1 MANQHQRTRGAPDL
15 RTDEIVEETLNPHRR
30 EEQLRAA
37 EEASNRLLQRGIRLT
52 GDEDP
57 DELSDL
63 QDAVERFE
71 TLVESRGGD
80 LMVDDLRSSQ
90 PESPELVLPERE
102 PGEPGEPVED
112 YIARIH
118 AAAARLKAKR

>member
-1 MANQHQRTRGAPDL
+1 MADKHQRSRGTPALQP
-15 RTDEIVEETLNPHRR
+15 DEIVEETLNPHRR
-30 EEQLRAA
+30 EDQLRAA

-71 TLVESRGGD
+71 TVVESRGGD

-90 PESPELVLPERE
+90 PEAPELVLPERE
-102 PGEPGEPVED
+102 PGEPAEE
-112 YIARIH
+112 YIARID
-118 AAAARLKAKR
+118 AAAVKLKTKR

>member
-1 MANQHQRTRGAPDL
+1 MANQHQRTRSVPDL

-71 TLVESRGGD
+71 TFVESRGGD

-102 PGEPGEPVED
+102 PGEPVES
-112 YIARIH
+112 YIARID
-118 AAAARLKAKR
+118 AASVRLKAKR

>member
-1 MANQHQRTRGAPDL
+1 MADRHQRSRGTPDL
-15 RTDEIVEETLNPHRR
+15 RSDEIMEETLNPHRR

-37 EEASNRLLQRGIRLT
+37 EEARDRLLQRGIRLS
-52 GDEDP
+52 GDEAP

-71 TLVESRGGD
+71 AVVESRGGD

-90 PESPELVLPERE
+90 PEAPELVLPERQ
-102 PGEPGEPVED
+102 PGEAAEE
-112 YIARIH
+112 YIARID
-118 AAAARLKAKR
+118 AAAVKLKSKG